1 MKEVHFVTQ
10 SKGGVGKS
18 FVAMLLAQYLQDRAE
33 DKLFCFDTDP
43 DNPIFAGCQALK
55 TKYIN
60 IKADDRPVINIK
72 KFDGL
77 LDTLIDDKGIAVI
90 DTGTSTFDPL
100 MT

>member
-43 DNPIFAGCQALK
+43 DNATFAEYKALK
-55 TKYIN
+55 AK
-60 IKADDRPVINIK
+60 
-72 KFDGL
+72 
-77 LDTLIDDKGIAVI
+77 
-90 DTGTSTFDPL
+90 
-100 MT
+100 